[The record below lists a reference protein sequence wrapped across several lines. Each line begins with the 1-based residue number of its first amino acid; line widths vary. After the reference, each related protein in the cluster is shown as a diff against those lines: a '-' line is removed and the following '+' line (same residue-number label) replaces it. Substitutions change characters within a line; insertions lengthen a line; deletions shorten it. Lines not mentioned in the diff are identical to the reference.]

1 MAEPGSPSPAEEPLV
16 CQDPEKASSP
26 NGKEE
31 KPRPRHRH
39 RRRRRRSRL
48 GTSQQPTFA
57 IYFPKVLKEVHAGL
71 SLSKEAKAVLDCF
84 VRDLFERIADE
95 AASLV
100 RNKKGSTLTYRDI
113 QSGMR
118 LVLPTQLYTYA
129 DSQANK
135 ALIKFISSK

>member
-1 MAEPGSPSPAEEPLV
+1 MAEPSSPSPAEEPLV

-31 KPRPRHRH
+31 KPRPRH
-39 RRRRRRSRL
+39 RRRRRSRL

-113 QSGMR
+113 QSAIR
-118 LVLPTQLYTYA
+118 LVLPSQLYKYA

>member
-1 MAEPGSPSPAEEPLV
+1 MAEPGSPSPAEGLLV

-26 NGKEE
+26 DRKQR
-31 KPRPRHRH
+31 KPRPRHR
-39 RRRRRRSRL
+39 RRRRL

-57 IYFPKVLKEVHAGL
+57 IYFPKLLKEIHAGL

-100 RNKKGSTLTYRDI
+100 RNKRGSTLTYTDI

-135 ALIKFISSK
+135 ALVKFISSK

>member
-1 MAEPGSPSPAEEPLV
+1 MAEPGSGSPSPAEGPLV

-26 NGKEE
+26 DRKQR
-31 KPRPRHRH
+31 KPRPRHR
-39 RRRRRRSRL
+39 RRRRRL

-57 IYFPKVLKEVHAGL
+57 IYFPKLLKEIHAGL

-100 RNKKGSTLTYRDI
+100 HNKKGSTLTYTDI

-135 ALIKFISSK
+135 ALVKFISSK